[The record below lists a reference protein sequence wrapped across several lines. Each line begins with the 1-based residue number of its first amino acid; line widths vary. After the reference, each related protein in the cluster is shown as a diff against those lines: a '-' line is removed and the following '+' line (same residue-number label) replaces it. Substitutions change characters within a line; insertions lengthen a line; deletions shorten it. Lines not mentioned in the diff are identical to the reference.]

1 MGGKLFLGILFG
13 AGLMLI
19 LSYLM
24 LAGAT
29 LPASATSALV
39 PLRDALW
46 HYRALDVLGGL
57 ALLLTGTYGV
67 LVLVRERR

>member
-29 LPASATSALV
+29 LPASATSAPV
-39 PLRDALW
+39 ALRDALW
-46 HYRALDVLGGL
+46 THRSLDVLGGL

>member
-29 LPASATSALV
+29 LPSASAISAI

-46 HYRALDVLGGL
+46 THRSLDVLGGL
-57 ALLLTGTYGV
+57 ALLLSGTYGI